1 MGNEATER
9 LTEDLKRKGKSLL
22 EEISE
27 NLESFLHHPS
37 WQAWS
42 DRVERVWK
50 LRPKSYFPM
59 YGTTL
64 LARILYPEANLFVI
78 KQKAGGYS
86 ARSICHDLLV
96 PFIRHKGWHIK
107 ATGLEPLNNQPFF
120 RLVDLKKDLE
130 RNPGIVRSRDEY
142 NKLLREICHV
152 QRSSENEVRVG
163 LAAFLY
169 LSKLKAEEKR
179 KTESSAH
186 GYFVALDDVTA
197 LQHLEQLLEFVIL
210 RSDGG
215 KVGQALVAAALDAT
229 FGFEL
234 VQTAKVNDPSR
245 SGLADVQLLSPTGS
259 VVAVYEVKQRNIPGA
274 EESFY
279 ERLNPTVRKAVFV
292 DLTSRDGEISFNLA
306 EAARGR
312 IALRIKGV
320 KTFAL
325 FILMSSNQPIAR
337 WLQDFWARFVKRLRE
352 LEASE
357 ETLKELHKMVPIQ

>member
-1 MGNEATER
+1 MGNEAMER
-9 LTEDLKRKGKSLL
+9 LKEDLKEKGRSLL

-27 NLESFLHHPS
+27 NLKSFLDHPS
-37 WQAWS
+37 WQAWF
-42 DRVERVWK
+42 DRAKRVWELK
-50 LRPKSYFPM
+50 PKSYFPM

-96 PFIRHKGWHIK
+96 PFIRSKKWHIK
-107 ATGLEPLNNQPFF
+107 ATGPEPLNNQPFF
-120 RLVDLKKDLE
+120 RLVNLKEDLKGS
-130 RNPGIVRSRDEY
+130 RGIVRSRDEY
-142 NKLLREICHV
+142 NKLLQEICHV
-152 QRSSENEVRVG
+152 QRSSEDEVQVG
-163 LAAFLY
+163 LAAFLF
-169 LSKLKAEEKR
+169 LSKLKAEERR

-186 GYFVALDDVTA
+186 GYSVALADVMA
-197 LQHLEQLLEFVIL
+197 LQYLEQLLEFVIL

-229 FGFEL
+229 FGFKL

-245 SGLADVQLLSPTGS
+245 SGLADVQLLSPTGN

-279 ERLNPTVRKAVFV
+279 ERLDPTVRKAVFV

-320 KTFAL
+320 KTFTS
-325 FILMSSNQPIAR
+325 FILMSSNQPIAS
-337 WLQDFWARFVKRLRE
+337 WLEDFWARFVNRLRE

-357 ETLKELHKMVPIQ
+357 ETLEELRKMVPIQ